1 MSWQKASKVCD
12 LDLSYMSLQKGV
24 NAFNSKFAFFPAVFK
39 ESFEL
44 HLIPFK

>member
-1 MSWQKASKVCD
+1 MNWQKVSKVCD

-24 NAFNSKFAFFPAVFK
+24 DAFNSKFAFFPAVFK